1 MAAAI
6 ANYTPDIPAGEWAV
20 IGEFVRAAVS
30 DCTGK
35 TVYSPRQL
43 FAAVTRHAR
52 WCWATAGLPLD
63 NAVVFH
69 PQIISEFIDQGCP
82 DWSRPTAANHRTRLM
97 RMSEILMPPGT
108 RPVRLPSMWSERKP
122 LLPYPVAEQAAL
134 RSWATGQITQY
145 RIVNC
150 HVLLALGLGAGLT
163 ASEVCEARTGHLH
176 VDDEGVLVQV
186 MGARPRMVPV
196 LAEWEAVLVDLA
208 AAAMRPDQYLFRP
221 GRTTSYKN
229 TISNYVAQTNVGRVH
244 PSLQRMRTTWMVT
257 HLIAGSPV
265 KPLMQA
271 AGLDSLEAVTRY
283 LRFVPDADVRAYRAA
298 FRAAS
303 GQVGQP

>member
-6 ANYTPDIPAGEWAV
+6 ANYTPDIPADEWAIIGDFVRAAVRDCNDGTVYSARELFKAVTPHVRWCHRVAGLPLDRETVFHPAV
-20 IGEFVRAAVS
+20 IGEF
-30 DCTGK
+30 
-35 TVYSPRQL
+35 
-43 FAAVTRHAR
+43 
-52 WCWATAGLPLD
+52 
-63 NAVVFH
+63 
-69 PQIISEFIDQGCP
+69 IDHGTP
-82 DWSRPTAANHRTRLM
+82 EWSRGTAANRRAQLL
-97 RMSEILMPPGT
+97 RVSELLLSAQT

-122 LLPYPVAEQAAL
+122 LLPYPVADQVAL
-134 RSWATGQITQY
+134 RSWATGQVTHY

-176 VDDEGVLVQV
+176 VDDQGVLVQV

-229 TISNYVAQTNVGRVH
+229 TISNYIAQTNVGRVH

-265 KPLMQA
+265 KPMMQA

-283 LRFVPDADVRAYRAA
+283 LRFVPDADVQAYRTA

-303 GQVGQP
+303 GQVG